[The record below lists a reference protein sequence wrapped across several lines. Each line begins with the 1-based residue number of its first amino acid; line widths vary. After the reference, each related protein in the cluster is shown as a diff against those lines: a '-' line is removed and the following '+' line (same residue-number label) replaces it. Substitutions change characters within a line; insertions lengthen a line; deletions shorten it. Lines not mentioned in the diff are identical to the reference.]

1 MAWAG
6 GNLLPSYSSITED
19 LKALKPKKAL
29 PDRVPQVQLNDKQRL
44 FRDIVHDYAREWH
57 RAKYQGGEYPKALRL
72 FSMGA
77 PGTGKSTKTKVT
89 MGGLVDILGGEWTDL
104 VKQATPTGCASFQ
117 MSADATTVH
126 QLLGL
131 CLAPKH
137 DLEPREVKML
147 EEKFKNG
154 LCLLVI
160 DEFSMA
166 SRTMIGI
173 VLGRLQNAHLD

>member
-1 MAWAG
+1 
-6 GNLLPSYSSITED
+6 
-19 LKALKPKKAL
+19 
-29 PDRVPQVQLNDKQRL
+29 
-44 FRDIVHDYAREWH
+44 
-57 RAKYQGGEYPKALRL
+57 
-72 FSMGA
+72 
-77 PGTGKSTKTKVT
+77 

-137 DLEPREVKML
+137 DLEPREEKML
-147 EEKFKNG
+147 EEKFKNV

-160 DEFSMA
+160 DEFSMV

-173 VLGRLQNAHLD
+173 VLGRLQNGALGIIRTWRNNLFFFSLFPALVKVKILTKDE